1 MQSGDRGEPEER
13 SVTSRTIAHGST
25 GHLNALYDYHP
36 MTETVS
42 AVNKVR
48 YLVHFIST
56 NLNDYYSH
64 VRFRR
69 SRVTY

>member
-48 YLVHFIST
+48 YLVHF
-56 NLNDYYSH
+56 L
-64 VRFRR
+64 VRI
-69 SRVTY
+69 